1 MHRPHGLFAL
11 PSANFDLIYGEA
23 LCREIQSLA
32 DIAPRPYGPEVW
44 QKDTSLLAPVEVLF
58 SGWGGPRID
67 AAFLAAA
74 PKLKVVFYGSG
85 SLQGTATPAA
95 WNAGIRFTSAY
106 AANGQ
111 PVAEFTL
118 AAIIFGLK
126 QVWPLTL
133 DIKRA
138 GAYPSRKTIPGCYDT
153 TVGIISMGVIAR
165 HLCRLLKAFDMRQ
178 IVYDPFL
185 SPAEAAELGVR
196 QVSLPELFA
205 QSDVVT
211 LHTPWLPETENM
223 ITREHLAAMK
233 SGSTFINTARGA
245 VVDEAD
251 LLAVATDRPDI
262 QFFLDVTHPEP
273 PVAGSPL
280 YTLPN
285 VILTPHI
292 AGSIDGECRRMG
304 RYMVDELRRWIAGQ
318 PLQWEITAKNA
329 AHSSHRPPAA

>member
-1 MHRPHGLFAL
+1 MV
-11 PSANFDLIYGEA
+11 
-23 LCREIQSLA
+23 
-32 DIAPRPYGPEVW
+32 DIAPHPHGPEVLE
-44 QKDTSLLAPVEVLF
+44 KNPSLLAPVEVLF

-74 PKLKVVFYGSG
+74 PNLKVVFYGAG
-85 SLQGTATPAA
+85 SLQDIATPAA
-95 WNAGIRFTSAY
+95 WKAGIRFTSAY

-126 QVWPLTL
+126 QVWPLAMN
-133 DIKRA
+133 IKRA
-138 GAYPSRKTIPGCYDT
+138 GAYPGRTTMPGCYGT

-165 HLCRLLKAFDMRQ
+165 HLCRLLDGFDIHRV
-178 IVYDPFL
+178 VYDPFL
-185 SPAEAAELGVR
+185 STTEAAQLGVR
-196 QVSLPELFA
+196 QVSLSELFA

-233 SGSTFINTARGA
+233 PGSTFINTARGA
-245 VVDEAD
+245 VVDESD
-251 LLAVATDRPDI
+251 LLAVAAVRPDI
-262 QFFLDVTHPEP
+262 LFFLDVTHPEP
-273 PVAGSPL
+273 PLPGSPL
-280 YTLPN
+280 YALPN

-292 AGSIDGECRRMG
+292 AGSMDGECRRMG
-304 RYMVDELRRWIAGQ
+304 RCMVDELRRWMAGE
-318 PLQWEITAKNA
+318 PMQWEITPEIA

>member
-1 MHRPHGLFAL
+1 MHRPYGLFAL
-11 PSANFDLIYGEA
+11 PAANVDLIYGEA
-23 LCREIQSLA
+23 LCREIQSMVVMPPHA
-32 DIAPRPYGPEVW
+32 YAPEVLE
-44 QKDTSLLAPVEVLF
+44 KDPSVLAPVEVLF

-74 PKLKVVFYGSG
+74 PKLKVVFYGAG

-95 WNAGIRFTSAY
+95 WKAGIRFTSAY

-126 QVWPLTL
+126 QVWPLAM

-138 GAYPSRKTIPGCYDT
+138 GAYPSRTTMAGGYGT
-153 TVGIISMGVIAR
+153 TVGIVSMGVIAR
-165 HLCRLLKAFDMRQ
+165 YLCRLLDRFDMHRL
-178 IVYDPFL
+178 VYDPFL
-185 SPAEAAELGVR
+185 SPAEAADLRVR
-196 QVSLPELFA
+196 QVSLTELFS

-233 SGSTFINTARGA
+233 PGSTFINTARGA
-245 VVDEAD
+245 VVNESD
-251 LLAVATDRPDI
+251 LLAVATARPDI
-262 QFFLDVTHPEP
+262 QFFLDVTHPYP
-273 PVAGSPL
+273 PLPGSPL
-280 YTLPN
+280 YALPN

-292 AGSIDGECRRMG
+292 AGSMAGECRRMG
-304 RYMVDELRRWIAGQ
+304 RCMVDELRRWMAGE
-318 PLQWEITAKNA
+318 PLQWEITPKIA
-329 AHSSHRPPAA
+329 AHSSHRPPA

>member
-1 MHRPHGLFAL
+1 MV
-11 PSANFDLIYGEA
+11 
-23 LCREIQSLA
+23 
-32 DIAPRPYGPEVW
+32 DIAPHTYDPQVLEKNPA
-44 QKDTSLLAPVEVLF
+44 LLAPVEVLF

-67 AAFLAAA
+67 EAFLAAA
-74 PKLKVVFYGSG
+74 PRLKVVFYGAG
-85 SLQGTATPAA
+85 SLQGTATTAA
-95 WNAGIRFTSAY
+95 WKAGIRFTSAY

-126 QVWPLTL
+126 QVWPLAMS
-133 DIKRA
+133 IKRT
-138 GAYPSRKTIPGCYDT
+138 GAYPSRTTMPGCYGT

-165 HLCRLLKAFDMRQ
+165 YLCRLLDGFDMQR

-185 SPAEAAELGVR
+185 SPAEAAQLRVR
-196 QVSLPELFA
+196 QVSLAELFA

-211 LHTPWLPETENM
+211 LHTPWLPETEKM

-233 SGSTFINTARGA
+233 PGSTFINTARGA

-251 LLAVATDRPDI
+251 LLAVATARPDI

-273 PVAGSPL
+273 PVPGSPL
-280 YTLPN
+280 YALPN
-285 VILTPHI
+285 VILTGHI
-292 AGSIDGECRRMG
+292 AGSMDGECRRMG

-318 PLQWEITAKNA
+318 PLQWEITPEIA